1 MRGRTI
7 IIGGILAAAIL
18 LPDAGRAQ
26 LSPQG
31 ILGGITRPFRHALGQ
46 VGHYHRARHH
56 HRAAAARAAAE
67 PRTTAS
73 RESAGLSGSR
83 LGWVGPPAWP

>member
-46 VGHYHRARHH
+46 VGHYTPAP
-56 HRAAAARAAAE
+56 AIIAARPRPE
-67 PRTTAS
+67 PLPS
-73 RESAGLSGSR
+73 PE
-83 LGWVGPPAWP
+83 

>member
-46 VGHYHRARHH
+46 NVN
-56 HRAAAARAAAE
+56 
-67 PRTTAS
+67 PS
-73 RESAGLSGSR
+73 MSS
-83 LGWVGPPAWP
+83 